1 MTDADATST
10 LGAAWAASRDS
21 TGGDRPVREN
31 QAVVTAHRSAP
42 GRTVFTAADNTD
54 AWIASS
60 LTLELTE

>member
-10 LGAAWAASRDS
+10 FGTGEAASRDS
-21 TGGDRPVREN
+21 TGESGPVRETET
-31 QAVVTAHRSAP
+31 VVTAHQSAP

-60 LTLELTE
+60 LTLDLTE